1 MICIDDLVLIVT
13 MNPTD
18 ALELIRARRSLRRYR
33 PRPVPRE
40 WVMQILEGA
49 CWAPSAHNRQP
60 WRFVILDDAALKE
73 ELAVSMGIHLRR
85 DLSADKVPPAIIDK
99 DVSRSYDRINSAPLI
114 IVVCMTL
121 ADMDVY
127 SDDRRNRHEQTM
139 AVQSAAMA
147 GQNMML
153 MASSLGLG
161 ACWMCAPLFC
171 PDLVRQVLDL
181 PEGWIAQGMV
191 TIGFPAQTRE
201 KTRQALETR
210 MLWR

>member
-1 MICIDDLVLIVT
+1 MMT

-18 ALELIRARRSLRRYR
+18 VLELIRGRRSLRRYR

-40 WVMQILEGA
+40 WIMQILESA
-49 CWAPSAHNRQP
+49 SWAPSAHNRQP
-60 WRFVILDDAALKE
+60 WRFVILDNAALKQQ
-73 ELAVSMGIHLRR
+73 LAVSMGIRLRR
-85 DLSADKVPPAIIDK
+85 DLQADKMPSAIIGK
-99 DVSRSYDRINSAPLI
+99 DVSRSYDRICSAPLI

-127 SDDRRNRHEQTM
+127 SDARRNRHEQTM
-139 AVQSAAMA
+139 AVQSTAMA

-153 MASSLGLG
+153 MAFSLGLG

-181 PEGWIAQGMV
+181 PEDWIAQGMV
-191 TIGFPAQTRE
+191 TIGFPAQTRQ

-210 MLWR
+210 ALWR